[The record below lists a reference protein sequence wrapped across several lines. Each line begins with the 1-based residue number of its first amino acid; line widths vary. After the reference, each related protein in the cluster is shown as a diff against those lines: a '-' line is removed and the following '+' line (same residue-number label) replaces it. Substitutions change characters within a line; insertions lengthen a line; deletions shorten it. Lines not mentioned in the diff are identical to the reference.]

1 MNKYKMHFLDRHYEI
16 DIENW
21 NKTYSENTPF
31 PNMVLDGF
39 IRQHII
45 DKILQEFPKPNE
57 INWRKFDNNLEKKLA
72 LNNKKDVSPAL
83 LEILNEFNNPVFLDF
98 LSKLTG
104 INNLIADKEFLGG
117 GLHQIE
123 TGGKLG
129 IHSDFGLH
137 TINDE
142 TVYRRI
148 NVLLYLNKDWKEE
161 YNGHLLL
168 LDKNTKEVV
177 KSVLPTVNTM
187 VVFNTNSDSFHG
199 HPIPLN
205 TPNGITRKSLAL
217 YYYTKEK
224 PNGEINYDTVFI

>member
-1 MNKYKMHFLDRHYEI
+1 M
-16 DIENW
+16 
-21 NKTYSENTPF
+21 
-31 PNMVLDGF
+31 
-39 IRQHII
+39 
-45 DKILQEFPKPNE
+45 
-57 INWRKFDNNLEKKLA
+57 
-72 LNNKKDVSPAL
+72 
-83 LEILNEFNNPVFLDF
+83 
-98 LSKLTG
+98 
-104 INNLIADKEFLGG
+104 
-117 GLHQIE
+117 HQIE
-123 TGGKLG
+123 NGGKLN

-148 NVLLYLNKDWKEE
+148 NVLLYLNEDWKEE

-168 LDKNTKEVV
+168 LDKKTKEVV
-177 KSVLPTVNTM
+177 KSILPTFNTM

-224 PNGEINYDTVFI
+224 PDGKINYDTVFI

>member
-1 MNKYKMHFLDRHYEI
+1 MSKYEMRFLERHYEI
-16 DIENW
+16 DMGNW
-21 NKTYSENTPF
+21 SKTYSENTPF
-31 PNMVLDGF
+31 PNMVFDGF
-39 IRQHII
+39 IREHII
-45 DKILQEFPKPNE
+45 EKILKEFPKPNE

-72 LNNKKDVSPAL
+72 LSNKKDVSPVL
-83 LEILNEFNNPVFLDF
+83 LNILNEFNSPVFLDF

-104 INNLIADKEFLGG
+104 IENLIPDTEFLGG

-137 TINDE
+137 TLNGE

-148 NVLLYLNKDWKEE
+148 NVLLYLNEDWKEE

-187 VVFNTNSDSFHG
+187 VIFNTNSDSFHG

-224 PNGEINYDTVFI
+224 PDGKINYDTVFI

>member
-1 MNKYKMHFLDRHYEI
+1 M
-16 DIENW
+16 
-21 NKTYSENTPF
+21 
-31 PNMVLDGF
+31 
-39 IRQHII
+39 
-45 DKILQEFPKPNE
+45 
-57 INWRKFDNNLEKKLA
+57 
-72 LNNKKDVSPAL
+72 
-83 LEILNEFNNPVFLDF
+83 
-98 LSKLTG
+98 
-104 INNLIADKEFLGG
+104 GG

-123 TGGKLG
+123 NGGKLG

-137 TINDE
+137 TINGE

-148 NVLLYLNKDWKEE
+148 NVLLYLNEDWKEE

-177 KSVLPTVNTM
+177 KSILPKFNTM

-199 HPIPLN
+199 HPVPLN

-224 PNGEINYDTVFI
+224 PDGKINYDTVFI